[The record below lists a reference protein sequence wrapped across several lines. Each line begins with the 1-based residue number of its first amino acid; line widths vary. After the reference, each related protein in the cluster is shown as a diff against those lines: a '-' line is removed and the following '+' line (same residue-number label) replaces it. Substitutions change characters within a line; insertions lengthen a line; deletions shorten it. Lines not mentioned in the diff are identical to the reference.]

1 MFIEVFT
8 LRNYESELTAGPA
21 LPSAPGLPGLP
32 VTPYGEKA
40 TYDV

>member
-1 MFIEVFT
+1 M
-8 LRNYESELTAGPA
+8 RESELTAGPA